1 MEWSQ
6 QTRTPQIMTDQQY
19 GFHEFVPSSSNLPP
33 IEGHLQRVCSTQPSS
48 SGSTSVAKTPLEAH
62 EAPSTSTETTS
73 TMGAEDVSK
82 PAPGSTNLWSGQTE
96 HECFPMDRLKEDQK
110 FADTQEE
117 EEAKAGVNEEHLDG
131 SQPLSIDTMVSQNNH
146 SAGSFNE
153 CGICGPAKAIWV
165 PEKSETGE
173 PLVEQ
178 ISEHGQNI
186 KIDPLD
192 TFWIQCDCCEK
203 WFHGNCVGVE
213 EYEDVL
219 IEKFH
224 CASCAS
230 MHGPTI
236 MKNILLRHRFAF
248 DDPLQ
253 TELPPEVG
261 TEVWIKK
268 FVETEADIPAP
279 GENHAIVCENGFE
292 FMDRFNRREVWKHIY
307 LIKQARGLELRVPD
321 KEENFT
327 LSSIVDIFGRS
338 YKVDTIDV
346 YRQVT
351 HSMSIGAFYDKMIS
365 KERPRLYNILS
376 LEFSQNET
384 MRKMISPPILVPEL
398 SFVHK
403 LWPDKNDL
411 INWDP
416 ELDYLPSSM
425 KVRQIVEVL
434 EEHRRNKPEV
444 ALFCLCGM
452 AGSYT
457 DFHIDFGGSSV
468 WYHIYEGQK
477 VFYIVEPIDEYLD
490 LFEQYQ
496 RSENRTEV
504 FFGDL
509 LPKGAL
515 RRVFI
520 DAGETLMI
528 PSGWIHAVYT
538 PVDSLVFG
546 GNFLHALNVPMQLK
560 VYDMEQR
567 IKREV
572 GWEEKFL
579 FPHFELVNWYAARSF
594 ILEHL
599 REAND
604 EGNRADKYMM
614 EAAQALL
621 PRLKEWMRRD
631 KEDKANFTHS
641 SFNDVLA
648 KLQREINKQLRLRRS
663 LSPGSRSPKKRP
675 KKRKSQD
682 MDPPSP
688 AEVNRS
694 FAASNTDLP
703 CTSSVT
709 SVESA
714 SVPVK
719 EGSEKVTSGSAG
731 VDTSSTELD
740 TELVVDF
747 RLKLTKKGKS
757 YAAAIEDK
765 PDPMLEDVNMVQM
778 FARRSHSGRKPR
790 PSAWL
795 AAAVGLDE
803 LEKTS
808 KHLEEVGDQLPLREV
823 VSYEAEME
831 RACEE
836 EEAEMLREMNK
847 KKGKDKTPAA
857 SSFHARA
864 PPKKKFTTAKQ
875 RLAAKM
881 KLK

>member
-6 QTRTPQIMTDQQY
+6 QTRTPQVMTDQQY

-48 SGSTSVAKTPLEAH
+48 SGSTSVAKSPLEAH
-62 EAPSTSTETTS
+62 EAPSTVGINPLQPQTHEMPFGLVPTDTSYKSPHFDPLVASGGDSTSTSPTSVIRLSSSNQYTVLKSQSTETTS
-73 TMGAEDVSK
+73 IMGAEDVSK
-82 PAPGSTNLWSGQTE
+82 PAPGSANVWSGQTG
-96 HECFPMDRLKEDQK
+96 HECFSMERLNEDQK
-110 FADTQEE
+110 FANTQEE

-224 CASCAS
+224 CAPCAS

-292 FMDRFNRREVWKHIY
+292 FMDRFNRREVWKQIY

-376 LEFSQNET
+376 LDLGRSYKVDTIDVYRQVTHSMSIGAFYDKMISKERPRLYNILSLEFSQNET
-384 MRKMISPPILVPEL
+384 MRKM
-398 SFVHK
+398 
-403 LWPDKNDL
+403 D
-411 INWDP
+411 
-416 ELDYLPSSM
+416 
-425 KVRQIVEVL
+425 VRQIVEVL

-468 WYHIYEGQK
+468 WYHIYEGQKVFYIVEPIDEYLDLFEQYQRSENRTEVFFGDLLPKGALRRGQK

-688 AEVNRS
+688 AEVSRS
-694 FAASNTDLP
+694 FAASNADLP

-731 VDTSSTELD
+731 LCKKQKSNFVNEQQQNIH
-740 TELVVDF
+740 
-747 RLKLTKKGKS
+747 KL
-757 YAAAIEDK
+757 
-765 PDPMLEDVNMVQM
+765 
-778 FARRSHSGRKPR
+778 
-790 PSAWL
+790 
-795 AAAVGLDE
+795 
-803 LEKTS
+803 
-808 KHLEEVGDQLPLREV
+808 
-823 VSYEAEME
+823 
-831 RACEE
+831 CE
-836 EEAEMLREMNK
+836 
-847 KKGKDKTPAA
+847 
-857 SSFHARA
+857 
-864 PPKKKFTTAKQ
+864 
-875 RLAAKM
+875 
-881 KLK
+881 

>member
-6 QTRTPQIMTDQQY
+6 QTIKHQIGADQQF
-19 GFHEFVPSSSNLPP
+19 GFHEFVPGGSNQP
-33 IEGHLQRVCSTQPSS
+33 IERLGELTEEFEDISKPTPSGLCLLPAQIKEQCATADRS
-48 SGSTSVAKTPLEAH
+48 PTDQKS
-62 EAPSTSTETTS
+62 
-73 TMGAEDVSK
+73 EDV
-82 PAPGSTNLWSGQTE
+82 
-96 HECFPMDRLKEDQK
+96 MDD
-110 FADTQEE
+110 
-117 EEAKAGVNEEHLDG
+117 EAKSSVLEGSAGEDFD
-131 SQPLSIDTMVSQNNH
+131 PLTVDTMVGLNNH

-165 PEKSETGE
+165 PETSETGE

-219 IEKFH
+219 IDKFH
-224 CASCAS
+224 CAPCAQTN
-230 MHGPTI
+230 GPTI

-248 DDPLQ
+248 DDATQ
-253 TELPPEVG
+253 SELPPEVG

-268 FVETEADIPAP
+268 FVETEASIPP
-279 GENHAIVCENGFE
+279 PNENHAIVCRNGFE
-292 FMDRFNRREVWKHIY
+292 FMDHFNRREDWKKIY
-307 LIKQARGLELRVPD
+307 LIEEARGLELRVPD
-321 KEENFT
+321 KDENFS
-327 LSSIVDIFGRS
+327 LRSINSGRS
-338 YKVDTIDV
+338 FKVDTIDV

-365 KERPRLYNILS
+365 KDRPRLYNILS

-384 MRKMISPPILVPEL
+384 MRKMVSPPILVPEL

-452 AGSYT
+452 GGSYT

-477 VFYIVEPIDEYLD
+477 VFYIVEPTDEFLD
-490 LFEQYQ
+490 LFEHYQ
-496 RSENRTEV
+496 RSDNKTEV

-520 DAGETLMI
+520 NAGQTLMI

-560 VYDMEQR
+560 VYEMEQR
-567 IKREV
+567 LKREV

-594 ILEHL
+594 VLEHL

-604 EGNRADKYMM
+604 EGNRADKYMLD
-614 EAAQALL
+614 AARALL
-621 PRLKEWMRRD
+621 PRLREWMRRD

-641 SFNDVLA
+641 SFHDVLA
-648 KLQREINKQLRLRRS
+648 KLQKEINRQERMRRS
-663 LSPGSRSPKKRP
+663 LSPLSRSPRKKP
-675 KKRKSQD
+675 KKRKSED
-682 MDPPSP
+682 TEPPSP
-688 AEVNRS
+688 AEVNRGFS
-694 FAASNTDLP
+694 SSSSVLP
-703 CTSSVT
+703 CSSRIEPV
-709 SVESA
+709 SA
-714 SVPVK
+714 SSVPV
-719 EGSEKVTSGSAG
+719 EKVHEKKPSAPAGNESTS
-731 VDTSSTELD
+731 ELD
-740 TELVVDF
+740 TDLVADF

-757 YAAAIEDK
+757 
-765 PDPMLEDVNMVQM
+765 M

-795 AAAVGLDE
+795 AAAIGLDE

-808 KHLEEVGDQLPLREV
+808 KQLEEVGDQLPLREV

-836 EEAEMLREMNK
+836 EEAELLREMNK
-847 KKGKDKTPAA
+847 KKGKEKSTPAA
-857 SSFHARA
+857 GIFLCIQLSL
-864 PPKKKFTTAKQ
+864 P
-875 RLAAKM
+875 
-881 KLK
+881 